1 MKDTSIRLTEPWH
14 DRVKGS
20 WWKAPLLIIV
30 YFVSRMFTETWVIRE
45 GARNVQV
52 ELTSQTVNEVS
63 LINLMTYAPI
73 QYFVQALG
81 LTLFVVAACYLLKFK
96 FLDLGSFTLR
106 DLGKAVRF
114 YAFIYIIQLIFT
126 IIITIVAPD
135 YIQPANQAAVESMV
149 QDMGG
154 ILIFINIVILTPI
167 TEEYLLRGLIMKYT
181 FPSLPIV
188 GAAVAAVV
196 FTLLHGPENWI
207 DFLLYYIMSIG
218 FTMTYLYT
226 RRLEYPII
234 LHIIQNFIGFIA
246 IHLV

>member
-1 MKDTSIRLTEPWH
+1 MKEASIRLVEPWQ
-14 DRVKGS
+14 DRIKGS

-45 GARNVQV
+45 GARLAQV
-52 ELTSQTVNEVS
+52 ELTSQTVNEISV
-63 LINLMTYAPI
+63 INLMTYAPI
-73 QYFVQALG
+73 QYFVQVLG
-81 LTLFVVAACYLLKFK
+81 LTVFVIAACRFLKFK
-96 FLDLGSFTLR
+96 FLDFESFTMA
-106 DLGKAVRF
+106 DLVKALKIYGV
-114 YAFIYIIQLIFT
+114 IYIVQLLFT

-135 YIQPANQAAVESMV
+135 YGQPANQAAVESMV
-149 QDMGG
+149 QNMGG
-154 ILIFINIVILTPI
+154 ILMFINIVILTPI

-181 FPSLPIV
+181 LPSMPVV
-188 GAAVAAVV
+188 GAAVSAVV

-207 DFLLYYIMSIG
+207 DFSLYYIMSIG
-218 FTMTYLYT
+218 FTITYLYT